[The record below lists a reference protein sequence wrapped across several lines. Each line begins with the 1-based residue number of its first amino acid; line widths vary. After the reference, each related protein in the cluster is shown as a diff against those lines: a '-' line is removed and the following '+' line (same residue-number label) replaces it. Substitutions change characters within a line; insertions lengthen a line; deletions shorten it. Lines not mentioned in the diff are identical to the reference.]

1 MDGSLPFGIASIA
14 STCDAGHTIG
24 PRVTPPNHA
33 FQGSAGQRGWPVP
46 SSLRSSAPPER
57 GR

>member
-1 MDGSLPFGIASIA
+1 MHITPYRDVACITSFGGVCEPPGLGV
-14 STCDAGHTIG
+14 ST
-24 PRVTPPNHA
+24 PNHA

-57 GR
+57 ER